1 MALTHFKVT
10 NLTQGRLE
18 LKPYKI
24 VLDQHEW
31 VALAAPVAEEVNW
44 LLGRRFVKIEP
55 MSPTKVQPFTLA
67 EPPRQLAERKG
78 RREREQ
84 DVS

>member
-1 MALTHFKVT
+1 MALTRFKVT

-18 LKPYKI
+18 LRPYKI

-44 LLGRRFVKIEP
+44 LVGLRFVKIEP
-55 MSPTKVQPFTLA
+55 MEPTKVQPFTLA
-67 EPPRQLAERKG
+67 EPRRQPAERKV
-78 RREREQ
+78 RREQ
-84 DVS
+84 DLT